1 MGAGALASRSWQRWL
16 ARYRL
21 HEKLGLP
28 APVAPGGGSPGSGL
42 NFFTSE
48 IDKTPASTGAW
59 VDVDVSG
66 DGVPEWAT
74 GAILRLY
81 NGATTGTVAVRKN
94 GPTDTRT
101 PYIVSGHHTGAMAG
115 LDGSRVFEAYIH
127 NASDRVYLI
136 GYTTDSTDFL
146 TNSVDKSPASVGAW
160 VDVDVSADIPSG
172 AVGIIVEL
180 VNTSTASSYNGGVRD
195 NGSTDTFTLG
205 EVRKSSHYYQVCGVD
220 ASRVFEAQIASAAIQ
235 VWLIGC
241 FMPPISFESNAVG
254 YALGGAGAW
263 TDITVSGG
271 NAPADA
277 DGAMWLVK
285 NTASTPDYSG
295 GVRKNSSGDE
305 SYALVRLTG
314 CHAFFTGLD
323 DSRIAE
329 GKIENLAVDHYV
341 IGYAR
346 PAAGVTQKTVTDALG
361 LADVPAVEGSLT
373 LGDSLA
379 LADAINVSVQ
389 KLITDAL
396 ALAESLSLKGSVF
409 LMQGLNLSDAVGLAA
424 RLTVADALTLAE
436 TVILKQFKS
445 IADGLALADQVAR
458 VVLVVRLQ
466 MLASLLKEGLSLS
479 GTEGPALTLS
489 AISGRGLQLESTMKG
504 G

>member
-1 MGAGALASRSWQRWL
+1 MGAGALVSRSWQRWL

-21 HEKLGLP
+21 HKKLGLP
-28 APVAPGGGSPGSGL
+28 SPVAPGGGSPGSGL

-66 DGVPEWAT
+66 DGVPAVAT
-74 GAILRLY
+74 GAVLRLY
-81 NGATTGTVAVRKN
+81 NGSASTGTVAVRKN
-94 GPTDTRT
+94 GSTDTRT

-241 FMPPISFESNAVG
+241 FMPPISFETNAVG
-254 YALGGAGAW
+254 YALGGTGAW

-277 DGAMWLVK
+277 DGAMWLIK
-285 NTASTPDYSG
+285 NTTSTDYSG
-295 GVRKNSSGDE
+295 GTRKNGSSDE
-305 SYALVRLTG
+305 SYAKVRLTG

-346 PAAGVTQKTVTDALG
+346 LAAGVTQKTVTDALG
-361 LADVPAVEGSLT
+361 LTDVPTVEGSLT
-373 LGDSLA
+373 LADSLA

-396 ALAESLSLKGSVF
+396 ALAESLSLKGSVS
-409 LMQGLNLSDAVGLAA
+409 LTQGLNLSDAVGLAA
-424 RLTVADALTLAE
+424 RLTVADALALAE

-445 IADGLALADQVAR
+445 IADGLALADQVTR
-458 VVLVVRLQ
+458 VVLVVRLL

-489 AISGRGLQLESTMKG
+489 AISGGGLQLESAMKG